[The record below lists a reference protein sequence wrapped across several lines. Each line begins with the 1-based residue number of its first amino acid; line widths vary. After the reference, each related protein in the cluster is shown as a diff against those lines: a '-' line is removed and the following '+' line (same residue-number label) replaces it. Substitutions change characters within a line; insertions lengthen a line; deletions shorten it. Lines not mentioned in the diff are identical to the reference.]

1 MSDTI
6 RFEIDNAIATI
17 TLNRPERLNAFTWE
31 MIDAWAEALVECQ
44 KNDAIAAVI
53 VTGAGKAFCSG
64 GDIAEMQKRTE
75 RAERTPLDR
84 KSELQSHV
92 HKIPLTLESL
102 DKPVIAAINGAAT
115 GAGLDLALM
124 ADLRIAAESAR
135 LGETYVK
142 VGLVPGAGG
151 AWFLPRLVGTAKALE
166 LFWTGELVDARE
178 ALRIGLVNRVVPDA
192 ELLTQAQALA
202 EKIAGGPQLSVRF
215 IKRAVYQGLTTDLRT
230 ALDLISSHYAVVS
243 TSADHRE
250 AVAAYLEKR
259 KPVFTGR

>member
-6 RFEIDNAIATI
+6 KFEIDGGIATI
-17 TLNRPERLNAFTWE
+17 TLNRPERMNAFTWD
-31 MIDAWAEALVECQ
+31 MIDAWADALVECQ

-64 GDIAEMQKRTE
+64 GDIGEMQKRTE
-75 RAERTPLDR
+75 RTPLDR
-84 KSELQSHV
+84 KNELRGHV

-115 GAGLDLALM
+115 GAGMDLALM

-151 AWFLPRLVGTAKALE
+151 AWFLPRLVGAAKALE
-166 LFWTGELVDARE
+166 LFWTGDLIDAQE
-178 ALRIGLVNRVVPDA
+178 ALRIGIVNRVVPDA
-192 ELLTQAQALA
+192 ELMAQTRALA

-215 IKRAVYQGLTTDLRT
+215 IKRAVYQGLNTDLRS

-243 TSADHRE
+243 SSADHRE

>member
-1 MSDTI
+1 MTESL
-6 RFEIDNAIATI
+6 RFEIEGGIATI
-17 TLNRPERLNAFTWE
+17 TLNRPERMNAFTWE
-31 MIDAWAEALVECQ
+31 MIDAWAEALVECRS
-44 KNDAIAAVI
+44 NDAVSAVI

-64 GDIAEMQKRTE
+64 GDIGEMRKRGE
-75 RAERTPLDR
+75 QTPLER
-84 KSELQSHV
+84 KSELEAHV
-92 HKIPLTLESL
+92 HKIPLALEAL

-124 ADLRIAAESAR
+124 TDLRLAAESAR

-166 LFWTGELVDARE
+166 LFWTGDIIDARE
-178 ALRIGLVNRVVPDA
+178 AERIGLVNQVVPDA
-192 ELLTQAQALA
+192 ELLATTRALA
-202 EKIAGGPQLSVRF
+202 EKIAAAPPLSVRL
-215 IKRAVYQGLTTDLRT
+215 IKRAVREGLRSDLRT
-230 ALDLISSHYAVVS
+230 SLDLISSHYAVAA

-250 AVAAYLEKR
+250 AVAAFHEKR